1 MKKNI
6 QKIIFFLS
14 MAVFFSTYAAFAD
27 TTTPATSTTT
37 PTPTG
42 PTAEELLQGL
52 QSILGEKM
60 YSFFVDFTPQNPG
73 ANTQVSAQ
81 VTSYNFD
88 VDRSSISWILNG
100 KKAGAGKQFS
110 FTTGNIG
117 SQTVLRVSVTTP
129 DGFSLSQ
136 TFYLGAAE
144 VDLLWETPGYVPPVY
159 RGKILAVSQ
168 SSVKVA
174 AIPQGFK
181 VSDSSLIYNWN
192 LNGKEMPNLSG
203 KGKNTFN
210 FYTSVA
216 GADVVKV
223 RVSNNDQSIT
233 AEKSI
238 QIKISDP
245 KIIFYEEN
253 PLEGPEY
260 QKGLGD
266 NIDLAKSELILRAE
280 PYFFSKRALSII
292 PWEWQMNDKKIA
304 APQKPNVLY
313 LNIPKETTQGSSLI
327 KLLLSN
333 TLNVL
338 ETAEKAL
345 QINFNIR

>member
-1 MKKNI
+1 
-6 QKIIFFLS
+6 
-14 MAVFFSTYAAFAD
+14 
-27 TTTPATSTTT
+27 
-37 PTPTG
+37 
-42 PTAEELLQGL
+42 
-52 QSILGEKM
+52 M

-144 VDLLWETPGYVPPVY
+144 VDLLWETPAYVPPVY
-159 RGKILAVSQ
+159 RGKALAVSQ

-216 GADVVKV
+216 GADVVIGIGLGQIV
-223 RVSNNDQSIT
+223 VTPEGSLESALQEMQNRGIDFVIL
-233 AEKSI
+233 EGFKSS
-238 QIKISDP
+238 QYP
-245 KIIFYEEN
+245 KIAI
-253 PLEGPEY
+253 G
-260 QKGLGD
+260 G
-266 NIDLAKSELILRAE
+266 IDVPNKMCDVEAVNDSTVDHLVSMIL
-280 PYFFSKRALSII
+280 
-292 PWEWQMNDKKIA
+292 
-304 APQKPNVLY
+304 
-313 LNIPKETTQGSSLI
+313 SL
-327 KLLLSN
+327 
-333 TLNVL
+333 
-338 ETAEKAL
+338 
-345 QINFNIR
+345 

>member
-6 QKIIFFLS
+6 PKIIFFLS
-14 MAVFFSTYAAFAD
+14 IAVFFSAHAAFAD
-27 TTTPATSTTT
+27 TTTPATSIT
-37 PTPTG
+37 TPTG

-73 ANTQVSAQ
+73 ANMQVSAQ

-88 VDRSSISWILNG
+88 VDRSNISWIFNG
-100 KKAGAGKQFS
+100 KKAGTGKQFS
-110 FTTGNIG
+110 FATGGIG

-144 VDLLWETPGYVPPVY
+144 VDLLWETPAYVPPAY
-159 RGKILAVSQ
+159 RGKALAVSQ
-168 SSVKVA
+168 SSVKA
-174 AIPQGFK
+174 TAIPQGFR
-181 VSDSSLIYNWN
+181 VSDSNLIYNWN
-192 LNGKEMPNLSG
+192 LNGKEMPVLSG

-216 GADVVKV
+216 GTDVVKV

-233 AEKSI
+233 AENSI

-260 QKGLGD
+260 QKELGD
-266 NIDLAKSELILRAE
+266 TLDLGKSELILRAE

-304 APQKPNVLY
+304 APQKPNVLH
-313 LNIPKETTQGSSLI
+313 LNIPKGTAQGSSFI
-327 KLLLSN
+327 KLSLSN
-333 TLNVL
+333 IMNVL
-338 ETAEKAL
+338 ETAEKTL
-345 QINFNIR
+345 QINFNIQ